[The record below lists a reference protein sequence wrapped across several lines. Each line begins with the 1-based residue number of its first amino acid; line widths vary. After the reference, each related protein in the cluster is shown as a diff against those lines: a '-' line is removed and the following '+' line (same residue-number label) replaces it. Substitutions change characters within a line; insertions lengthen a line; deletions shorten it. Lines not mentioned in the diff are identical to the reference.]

1 MWEEVRGVE
10 GADLEGWRSGCGGLG
25 RRPKRGGLAF
35 CPAPRPQGLV
45 QAWAAWDALLPLE
58 VLLFE
63 HPELYTPGHYRMA
76 SEPKEVISITS
87 IDPFIENKH
96 HHAFP

>member
-1 MWEEVRGVE
+1 MEVRLR
-10 GADLEGWRSGCGGLG
+10 GARETSQEVRFSLLHA
-25 RRPKRGGLAF
+25 PATFPLL

-63 HPELYTPGHYRMA
+63 HPELYTPGHYRMP